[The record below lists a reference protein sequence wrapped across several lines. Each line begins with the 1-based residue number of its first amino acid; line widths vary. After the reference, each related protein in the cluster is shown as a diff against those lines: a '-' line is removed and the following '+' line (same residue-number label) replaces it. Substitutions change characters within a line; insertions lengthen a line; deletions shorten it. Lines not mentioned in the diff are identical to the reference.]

1 MKRSNILPQIQPC
14 EPEAYQLI
22 HDGLLAF
29 TDASQNGM
37 RIDLDYCKKQTK
49 VLNSKIKLN
58 LKKFKKSDTGKL
70 WRKIYPNY
78 NFNSGPQ
85 LQTVLFDKKK
95 GLGIKSKKKTKKD
108 NDSIDNEVLESLSKD
123 IPEFKFYLKAK
134 KYDKILNT
142 YLGNFIKETVNGV
155 MRPNGNLHTVVTFRS
170 SMNSPSFQNI
180 PKRDKDAK
188 RICRSAIIPSPGHCF
203 IEADF
208 SGIEVGISCGYH
220 KDKKMIKYVKYP
232 EKNNMHTDMAIQ
244 IYMLDEFHKEGSEK
258 ILRSG
263 AKNGFVFP
271 QFYGD
276 YYLNNAVSLATW
288 GKLPTQGQ
296 FNEKQGLELITGK
309 TLGQHLI
316 QKDIH
321 DFDDFVEH
329 IKQVEDDFW
338 NNRFKEYGKWK
349 KNNVKEY
356 YKNGYLKTLTG
367 FVCSGFLSRNDIN
380 NYPIQGSAFHCNLY
394 TFIKL
399 NKEIKKR
406 KLKSKLIGQIH
417 DSIIIDACT
426 KEVPLLMDLLK
437 NIACV
442 QLRKEWKWIN
452 VPLEIE
458 ANVFEP
464 DAHWASGS
472 EVQVLRAA

>member
-1 MKRSNILPQIQPC
+1 
-14 EPEAYQLI
+14 
-22 HDGLLAF
+22 
-29 TDASQNGM
+29 
-37 RIDLDYCKKQTK
+37 
-49 VLNSKIKLN
+49 
-58 LKKFKKSDTGKL
+58 
-70 WRKIYPNY
+70 
-78 NFNSGPQ
+78 
-85 LQTVLFDKKK
+85 
-95 GLGIKSKKKTKKD
+95 
-108 NDSIDNEVLESLSKD
+108 
-123 IPEFKFYLKAK
+123 
-134 KYDKILNT
+134 
-142 YLGNFIKETVNGV
+142 
-155 MRPNGNLHTVVTFRS
+155 
-170 SMNSPSFQNI
+170 
-180 PKRDKDAK
+180 
-188 RICRSAIIPSPGHCF
+188 
-203 IEADF
+203 
-208 SGIEVGISCGYH
+208 
-220 KDKKMIKYVKYP
+220 MIKYVKYP

-426 KEVPLLMDLLK
+426 KEVTLLMDLLK

>member
-1 MKRSNILPQIQPC
+1 MKTEVLPQIQPC
-14 EPEAYQLI
+14 TPEAYELI
-22 HDGLLAF
+22 HQGLLAF
-29 TDASQNGM
+29 TDSTQNGM
-37 RIDLDYCKKQTK
+37 RIDLDYCQKQTK
-49 VLNSKIKLN
+49 ILKSKIKIN
-58 LKKFKKSDTGKL
+58 QKKFKNSSTGKL

-95 GLGIKSKKKTKKD
+95 GLGLIPNKKTKKE
-108 NDSIDNEVLESLSKD
+108 NNSTDNEVLDVLSD
-123 IPEFKFYLKAK
+123 EIPEFRYYLKAK

-142 YLGNFIKETVNGV
+142 YLGNFIKETVDGV
-155 MRPNGNLHTVVTFRS
+155 MRPVGNLHTTVTFRS
-170 SMNSPSFQNI
+170 SMQSPSFQNI
-180 PKRDKDAK
+180 PKRDEESK
-188 RICRSAIIPSPGHCF
+188 RICRSAIIPTPGHCF

-220 KDKKMIKYVKYP
+220 KDKNMIKYVKYP
-232 EKNNMHTDMAIQ
+232 EKNNMHTDMAKQ
-244 IYMLDEFHKEGSEK
+244 IFLLESFKKEGTEK
-258 ILRSG
+258 ILRAG

-276 YYLNNAVSLATW
+276 YYANNAVSLATW
-288 GKLPTQGQ
+288 ASLPTQGQ
-296 FNEKQGLELITGK
+296 FSPKQGLKLMTGK
-309 TLGQHLI
+309 TVGQHLI
-316 QKDIH
+316 DNGII
-321 DFDDFVEH
+321 DFDDFLEH

-349 KNNVKEY
+349 KQNVKEY

-367 FVCSGFLSRNDIN
+367 FICSGFLSRNDIN

-399 NKEIKKR
+399 NTEIKKR
-406 KLKSKLIGQIH
+406 GMKSKLIGQVH
-417 DSIIIDACT
+417 DSIVIDAHPKEICT
-426 KEVPLLMDLLK
+426 LMSLLK
-437 NIACV
+437 EIACI

-464 DAHWASGS
+464 DQHWASGS